1 MKRRTEQLETGSVER
16 VQRGVRMLISRGML
30 LPGEQIRQEEM
41 AEEFGVSRVPLREA
55 LTILAD
61 QGMLDHH
68 LNRGYFVAKRVP
80 EELHQLYRMLS
91 LLEDELLEA
100 MDWPTKDEITQL
112 KLLNRKMAELAE
124 GTDWADMI
132 SLNHQFHIKIF
143 SLSRYKLIFREI
155 ERLWTMNDVYI
166 AGKLALPEARLRTVQ
181 EHDKI
186 VLALAR
192 KDQNAL
198 KRSFEAHRSNA
209 TADHAPRSKGGP
221 KAKLGSRSA
230 TRKLPLRHRTGV

>member
-16 VQRGVRMLISRGML
+16 VQRGLRMLISQGVL

-112 KLLNRKMAELAE
+112 KLLNRKMADLAE
-124 GTDWADMI
+124 GTNWADMI
-132 SLNHQFHIKIF
+132 SLNHQFHIRIF
-143 SLSRYKLIFREI
+143 SLSRYKLIFREV

-181 EHDKI
+181 EHDEI
-186 VLALAR
+186 LSALAR

-198 KRSFEAHRSNA
+198 KRSFESHRSNA
-209 TADHAPRSKGGP
+209 TSGHAPRPYRRST
-221 KAKLGSRSA
+221 ARLGNRP
-230 TRKLPLRHRTGV
+230 TLRKLPLRGRTGA